1 MINTTK
7 IAKTLTKSEMMTETT
22 KKSKFLK
29 KKLQKKEN
37 YIIIVY

>member
-7 IAKTLTKSEMMTETT
+7 IAKTLTKSEMMTENT

-29 KKLQKKEN
+29 KNYKKKK
-37 YIIIVY
+37 II